1 MLDVDEEGK
10 IRTQFVSLARRK
22 CHVFAVD
29 VSDCFSL
36 LSLEQT
42 VLSASAQAQA
52 QDMVKVELV
61 GSVAPETCHDAKY
74 AASVLADRY
83 YFAKVYDKTK
93 LSIRAEDYQ
102 NDISLK
108 GEFVRLV
115 LASGL
120 DEEVKLQVIEKGIRA
135 LGGEEVDV
143 E

>member
-1 MLDVDEEGK
+1 M
-10 IRTQFVSLARRK
+10 FS
-22 CHVFAVD
+22 VD
-29 VSDCFSL
+29 VSECNSL

-42 VLSASAQAQA
+42 VLAACAAASM

-61 GSVAPETCHDAKY
+61 GAVAPETCHDAKY
-74 AASVLADRY
+74 AASVLQSRF
-83 YFAKVYDKTK
+83 YFAKVYDKTT

-135 LGGEEVDV
+135 LGGEEVDA